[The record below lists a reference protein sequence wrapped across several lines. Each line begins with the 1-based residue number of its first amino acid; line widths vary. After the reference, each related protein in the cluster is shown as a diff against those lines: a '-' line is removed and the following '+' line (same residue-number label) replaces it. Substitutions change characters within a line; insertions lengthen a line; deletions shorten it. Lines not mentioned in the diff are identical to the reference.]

1 MNNPNMLIKF
11 SKSSIGYITLN
22 RPKSL
27 NALNRQLKAELN
39 DVLDEIVLNDNIR
52 VVIITGEGRA
62 FCAGSDIKELYQ
74 VESSEAEEL
83 MRGTKN
89 LCHKVEQLPKIT
101 IAAVNGY
108 ALGGGFALALA
119 CDLKIASETAMF
131 GFPEIKLGWNAP
143 FGMAKFTRAVG
154 IAKAKEL
161 FLTGRLID
169 AHETQ
174 RLGLVNQVIP
184 PDDVLASAEKLAE
197 QIAENP
203 PTALQMIKKILNN
216 ADESSSSEENEMQ
229 AFITCFKTEDAQK
242 GIKAF
247 VEK

>member
-1 MNNPNMLIKF
+1 MLIEY
-11 SKSSIGYITLN
+11 SIKTSTACITLN
-22 RPKSL
+22 RPESL
-27 NALNRQLKAELN
+27 NALNRQLKTELN
-39 DVLDEIVLNDNIR
+39 DVLDKIILNDNIR

-62 FCAGSDIKELYQ
+62 FSAGSDIKELYQ

-83 MRGTKN
+83 MRETKN
-89 LCHKVEQLPKIT
+89 LCRKVEQLSKIT

-119 CDLKIASETAMF
+119 CDLKIASETATL

-143 FGMAKFTRAVG
+143 FGMAKFVRAVG

-169 AHETQ
+169 AREAQ
-174 RLGLVNQVIP
+174 QLGLVNQVVL

-197 QIAENP
+197 QISGNP
-203 PTALQMIKKILNN
+203 PTALRMIKKILNDV
-216 ADESSSSEENEMQ
+216 DESSSDEESEMP
-229 AFITCFKTEDAQK
+229 AFVTCFKTEDAQK

-247 VEK
+247 VKK